1 MCAWTQSEECVVFV
15 AIVDIPQ
22 GAESGGDGRRTFLS
36 TSKWPHSTQLSSE
49 VRLCVRLR
57 VCVPSIDLG
66 VSMCVCVL
74 MHK

>member
-1 MCAWTQSEECVVFV
+1 MVFV

-22 GAESGGDGRRTFLS
+22 GADSGGDGGRTFLS

-49 VRLCVRLR
+49 VRLR